1 MYAEMQKV
9 NADQPLG
16 VAEYQAK
23 MRHSQAG
30 QESQQS
36 EVERELR
43 KLLETAEELDNTAS
57 KLIACIE
64 KVTRPE
70 PPVGASTAADNR
82 LAACPGT
89 TLGRDLDGLN
99 NRFRATMTA
108 LQSTIQ
114 RIEL

>member
-1 MYAEMQKV
+1 MSAIYGQV
-9 NADQPLG
+9 
-16 VAEYQAK
+16 
-23 MRHSQAG
+23 AG
-30 QESQQS
+30 QAACGYVGESAVHQS

-57 KLIACIE
+57 KLIGCIE

-70 PPVGASTAADNR
+70 PPASASTADGR

-99 NRFRATMTA
+99 NRFRATMTV
-108 LQSTIQ
+108 LQSTIH